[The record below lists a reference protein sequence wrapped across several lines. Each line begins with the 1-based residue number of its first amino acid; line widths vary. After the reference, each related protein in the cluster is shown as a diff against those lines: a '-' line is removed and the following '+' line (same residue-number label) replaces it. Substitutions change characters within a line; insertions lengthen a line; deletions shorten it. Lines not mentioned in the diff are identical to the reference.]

1 MNKITTF
8 FLTVLVMLGSMAAP
22 QAQAASPSIEA
33 AIITS
38 VVCSSTNLGVTAAV
52 AQQQVMSEENA
63 HAKLNA
69 GIKPDVDCKP
79 EPINSY
85 GNNWDTSGNDVTD
98 TGHPNAGSG
107 KLVKGTIGSL
117 IYYAPGK
124 CHRRYNVVRLHDI
137 RDDESRKSRH
147 NGDDKSQTLAELA
160 FKLCN

>member
-8 FLTVLVMLGSMAAP
+8 FLTVLIMLGSMAAP

-38 VVCSSTNLGVTAAV
+38 VT
-52 AQQQVMSEENA
+52 QQQVMSEENA

-85 GNNWDTSGNDVTD
+85 GNNWDARGNYVPDTS
-98 TGHPNAGSG
+98 HPNPRSRE
-107 KLVKGTIGSL
+107 LVEGPACAS
-117 IYYAPGK
+117 IYYAPRK
-124 CHRRYNVVRLHDI
+124 CLRRYNVVRLHDI

-147 NGDDKSQTLAELA
+147 DGDDQSQTLAELA